1 MNTHH
6 EFFKYF
12 PPRQFSQHP
21 NPNTR
26 TFCKVLETETS
37 ILSIVNKGKYTRNL
51 FGEKNSIKVTR
62 TDGNDQVTENKILF
76 SGHQLWRNSSVILI
90 IFSICIFI
98 STLSFFGILSTHSN
112 IFPAYILSRTDQS
125 PGILSKEGTRKLFT
139 RAFGAFYACFF
150 VCLLFFSFLL
160 SNNIQT
166 TSTTNIIALT
176 VFLVFVVVG
185 IVRIIILD
193 YNEKT
198 KVNTTTTD
206 STKVSSTTDSTSSTS
221 STSSTLVGIRWGL
234 GVILFL
240 PILVKISGI
249 LFKKKK
255 ESENPEDEKT
265 RVSKYFFLSILFLVL
280 SGVYFILQLVE
291 FNSIKNSIPKDS
303 SCFYDIYPA
312 PDPAPDPRSSP
323 NITIITKNNY
333 DTTFSSPSCSFFLQ
347 NRSSYVW
354 KLSVSIFWLVLCGS
368 WWLILGFFY
377 LSKLF
382 LNLSQNPL
390 QHIPN
395 LHVQITRNPLYSGCP
410 TPGDKLSLPKIQD
423 GISHCMQESATDGGV
438 IHNIIDVTKT
448 SVNDETTPWLSNI
461 TEEMNSRLPIQPFV
475 GFFTIP
481 YQPKFNNVVENNLQ
495 LYEDWN
501 DYSDILNENPAT
513 RDNKIPADHAGTNPY
528 RNRDNALLMNN
539 YFDVVAPTQPN
550 DFIWPNAEPLPRT
563 TPCSRDETLQNLYFL
578 KNGSIKSTREDVR
591 NAFLPAYR
599 KFTGRYV
606 VHPPPERKLSTF
618 HGYNLP
624 GGNDHVITDDQ
635 KTLDWGQ
642 VVRRWIPMFVF
653 ELGIFLVIIVHLG
666 YAIRMRRFFGIMQE
680 KIKESQQKPSSSSDN
695 LTVFSEAVD
704 SIFYLNGALT
714 TMIVID
720 CLVVLYWLFKVSY
733 SMTAFFS
740 IFQSRWYLVFIPL
753 VTLTL
758 VLLLIISFTA
768 DITKY

>member
-12 PPRQFSQHP
+12 PPRKFSHNSNT
-21 NPNTR
+21 NPITTTR
-26 TFCKVLETETS
+26 CKVPETETP

-51 FGEKNSIKVTR
+51 FGEKNHIDVTH
-62 TDGNDQVTENKILF
+62 TDGNVQVTENKIYF
-76 SGHQLWRNSSVILI
+76 SGHQLWRNSSLILI
-90 IFSICIFI
+90 VFIVCIFV
-98 STLSFFGILSTHSN
+98 STLCFFGILSTHSK
-112 IFPAYILSRTDQS
+112 IFPAYILSRTDQT

-150 VCLLFFSFLL
+150 LCLLLFSFLL

-166 TSTTNIIALT
+166 TPTMNYTALA
-176 VFLVFVVVG
+176 VFIVFVLII
-185 IVRIIILD
+185 IVRIIVLD

-198 KVNTTTTD
+198 KV
-206 STKVSSTTDSTSSTS
+206 VSSSSFTNPSGSGS
-221 STSSTLVGIRWGL
+221 SATISDGKSSTLVGIRWGL
-234 GVILFL
+234 GVLLFF
-240 PILVKISGI
+240 PILVKIFGI
-249 LFKKKK
+249 LFRKKT
-255 ESENPEDEKT
+255 SIF
-265 RVSKYFFLSILFLVL
+265 SKYFILSILFLVL
-280 SGVYFILQLVE
+280 SGVYFILQLGDI
-291 FNSIKNSIPKDS
+291 NSIKKSIPKDS
-303 SCFYDIYPA
+303 PCSYGIYPA
-312 PDPAPDPRSSP
+312 FYPTSDPASDPTSDS
-323 NITIITKNNY
+323 NNVIITKNNY
-333 DTTFSSPSCSFFLQ
+333 ETTFSSPTCSFFLQ
-347 NRSSYVW
+347 NRSSYLW

-368 WWLILGFFY
+368 WWLILLFFY

-382 LNLSQNPL
+382 MNVSQNQL

-395 LHVQITRNPLYSGCP
+395 LNIQITRNPLYHGCR
-410 TPGDKLSLPKIQD
+410 TPHDKLKEDVEI
-423 GISHCMQESATDGGV
+423 GISHCMQQSAADGGV
-438 IHNIIDVTKT
+438 IHGMNFEKT
-448 SVNDETTPWLSNI
+448 PVNDNTPWLSNI
-461 TEEMNSRLPIQPFV
+461 TKEMNARLPIQPFV

-481 YQPKFNNVVENNLQ
+481 YQPKFNNVEENNLQ
-495 LYEDWN
+495 LYEDWD
-501 DYSDILNENPAT
+501 DYSDILNGNPFL
-513 RDNKIPADHAGTNPY
+513 NNNNIPQVHVGANPY
-528 RNRDNALLMNN
+528 RNRDIAIYMNN
-539 YFDVVAPTQPN
+539 HYFDIPPTQPN
-550 DFIWPNAEPLPRT
+550 DFLVFNGANVLNAEPRPRT
-563 TPCSRDETLQNLYFL
+563 EPCGTEETLQNLYFL
-578 KNGSIKSTREDVR
+578 KNGSIESKTMDVE

-599 KFTGRYV
+599 KFTGRD
-606 VHPPPERKLSTF
+606 PPQDPKLSTF

-624 GGNDHVITDDQ
+624 GGNDQEITNDQ
-635 KTLDWGQ
+635 KTVDRGQ

-653 ELGIFLVIIVHLG
+653 ELGIILVIFVHLG
-666 YAIRMRRFFGIMQE
+666 YAIRMRRFFGIMQD

-720 CLVVLYWLFKVSY
+720 SLVVLYWLFKVSY

>member
-26 TFCKVLETETS
+26 TQCKVPGTETP

-62 TDGNDQVTENKILF
+62 TDGNVQVTENKILF

-98 STLSFFGILSTHSN
+98 STLSFFGLLSTHSN

-198 KVNTTTTD
+198 KANTTTTD
-206 STKVSSTTDSTSSTS
+206 STKVSSTTTD

-255 ESENPEDEKT
+255 ESEKSENQSEDEKT

-303 SCFYDIYPA
+303 SCLYDIYPA
-312 PDPAPDPRSSP
+312 PDPNNTNNR
-323 NITIITKNNY
+323 IITKNNY

-347 NRSSYVW
+347 NRSSYIW

-390 QHIPN
+390 QPIPN
-395 LHVQITRNPLYSGCP
+395 LNVQITRNPLYSGCA
-410 TPGDKLSLPKIQD
+410 TPGDKLSLPQIQD
-423 GISHCMQESATDGGV
+423 GISHCMQESAADGGV
-438 IHNIIDVTKT
+438 IHGMNLEKT
-448 SVNDETTPWLSNI
+448 SVNDNTPWLSNI

-481 YQPKFNNVVENNLQ
+481 YQPKFNDDVENNLQ

-501 DYSDILNENPAT
+501 DYSDILNGNPFL
-513 RDNKIPADHAGTNPY
+513 NNNNIPQVHVGANPY
-528 RNRDNALLMNN
+528 RNRENALLMNRH
-539 YFDVVAPTQPN
+539 FDTIRAPEQPDEFLVFN
-550 DFIWPNAEPLPRT
+550 GANLLNAEPRPRNNDCHH
-563 TPCSRDETLQNLYFL
+563 PERLQNLYFL
-578 KNGSIKSTREDVR
+578 KNGSIKSRTMDVGD
-591 NAFLPAYR
+591 AFLPAYR
-599 KFTGRYV
+599 KFTGQPAPRD
-606 VHPPPERKLSTF
+606 PKLSTF

-624 GGNDHVITDDQ
+624 GGNDHVITNDQ